1 LFKPT
6 CASLLTS
13 TPYSIIL
20 LSKIEQQQQQ
30 LLLHTTKH
38 IIKIMSIA
46 STNLYPDSVHKAVL
60 GAPEYYPEID
70 TYVETIREATKG
82 FGTDEDA
89 LINTLGS
96 KDVHERYL
104 IAYRYKETYNQDLKD
119 LMRKETSGNFGVLIK
134 LLAMPIPEAEAK
146 IINMA
151 TKGMGT
157 NEKLLWPVICGR
169 SNEEIEILEKVYFK
183 KYNKDLSLLVASELS
198 GVLKKL
204 HMACLQ
210 AMEETYDPTYH
221 NESKAVE
228 DADAFHA
235 AGEGKWGTDEAALFD
250 IICKAPPKYLQMI
263 DDAYVAKH
271 NRNLERALEKELSG
285 KGKKAAIFHLNMK
298 LNPYQTAA
306 EHIKS
311 TCAGIGTDELGLS
324 CAILRYQTILPHVMV
339 EHINIS
345 SKTVEERVVSET
357 SGYYQKLLVQMIK
370 VAWPD
375 AA

>member
-1 LFKPT
+1 
-6 CASLLTS
+6 
-13 TPYSIIL
+13 
-20 LSKIEQQQQQ
+20 
-30 LLLHTTKH
+30 
-38 IIKIMSIA
+38 M
-46 STNLYPDSVHKAVL
+46 L
-60 GAPEYYPEID
+60 GDPEYYPEID
-70 TYVETIREATKG
+70 TYVETIRNATKG

-89 LINTLGS
+89 LIQTLGS
-96 KDVHERYL
+96 KDIHERYL

-119 LMRKETSGNFGVLIK
+119 LMNKETSGNFGVLIK
-134 LLAMPIPEAEAK
+134 LLALPIPDAEAK

-157 NEKLLWPVICGR
+157 NEKLLWSVICGR
-169 SNEEIEILEKVYFK
+169 SNEEIELLKKVYFK
-183 KYNKDLSLLVASELS
+183 KYNKDLSILVASELS

-204 HMACLQ
+204 HLTCLQ
-210 AMEETYDPTYH
+210 GMEETYDPTYH

-228 DADAFHA
+228 DADEFYA

-263 DDAYVAKH
+263 DDAYVAKRNH
-271 NRNLERALEKELSG
+271 NLERALEKELSG

-298 LNPYQTAA
+298 LNPYKTAA

-324 CAILRYQTILPHVMV
+324 CAILRYQHILPRVMV
-339 EHINIS
+339 EHVNIS
-345 SKTVEERVVSET
+345 SKTVEDRVVSET
-357 SGYYQKLLVQMIK
+357 SGYYRKLLVQMIN